1 MEVMEVMEARPAEDV
16 EAFAERM
23 LARAF
28 ETGKPVLGEF
38 NQHTF
43 QAVKG
48 MTVTEIMAPYSA
60 AGWRSYFG
68 DDRLAQ
74 KYNN

>member
-1 MEVMEVMEARPAEDV
+1 MEVMEAKPCEDV
-16 EAFAERM
+16 EAFAARM
-23 LARAF
+23 RARAI

-38 NQHTF
+38 NEHTF

-48 MTVTEIMAPYSA
+48 MTVTEIMRPYSE

-74 KYNN
+74 KHNN